1 MDLEVEIPG
10 YDVYRLDRHEKT
22 GGGVCACVNTII
34 NSLVFSKLY
43 YCSSGWSN
51 TFDSNISKLQGV
63 QNFAARIVSGTR
75 KFDHDHVT
83 PALNAEKPRMNTN

>member
-22 GGGVCACVNTII
+22 GGGVCAGVNTII

-51 TFDSNISKLQGV
+51 TSYSNQGV

-75 KFDHDHVT
+75 TFDHDHVT